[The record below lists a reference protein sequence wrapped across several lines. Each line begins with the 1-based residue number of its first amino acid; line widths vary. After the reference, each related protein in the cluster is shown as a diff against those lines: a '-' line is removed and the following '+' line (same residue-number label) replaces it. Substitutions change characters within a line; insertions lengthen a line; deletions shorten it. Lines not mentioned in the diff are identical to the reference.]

1 MTCIV
6 VGLECLCSLFNA
18 NAFFIHFFLVAPRQQ
33 DTDGE
38 AKAILNKREKPYIF
52 Y

>member
-1 MTCIV
+1 MP
-6 VGLECLCSLFNA
+6 SS
-18 NAFFIHFFLVAPRQQ
+18 FIHFLLVAVASAPRQQ

-38 AKAILNKREKPYIF
+38 AKAILNKRETPYIF